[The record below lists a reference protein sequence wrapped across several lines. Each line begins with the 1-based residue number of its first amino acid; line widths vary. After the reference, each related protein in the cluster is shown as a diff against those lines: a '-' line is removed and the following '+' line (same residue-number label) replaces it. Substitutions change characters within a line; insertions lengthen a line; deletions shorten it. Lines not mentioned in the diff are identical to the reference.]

1 MTRPWPDL
9 CYPMHPL
16 RLRKEGEVLQVFDPI
31 RKRWL
36 VLTPE
41 EWVRQHL
48 VLHLNID
55 LGYPFSLMRAEAA
68 AKRGVRPGRTDLTCH
83 GMDGKALLLVECKAA
98 DVALTPDVLH
108 QVAAYNNRI
117 GARWVAV
124 TNGLALHCAEVGPA
138 GIGWST
144 SLPQYQQTV

>member
-1 MTRPWPDL
+1 
-9 CYPMHPL
+9 MHPL
-16 RLRKEGEVLQVFDPI
+16 RLQREGEVIQVMDPV

-48 VLHLNID
+48 ILHLNID
-55 LGYPFSLMRAEAA
+55 LGHPLSLMRTETA
-68 AKRGVRPGRTDLTCH
+68 AKRGTRPGRTDLTCH
-83 GMDGKALLLVECKAA
+83 SKEGKPLLLVECKSA
-98 DVALTPDVLH
+98 DVALTPEVLH

-124 TNGLALHCAEVGPA
+124 TNGMALHCAEVSA
-138 GIGWST
+138 SGIRWST
-144 SLPQYQQTV
+144 SLPPLQLSI